1 MLNFT
6 LQKLLS
12 SSISFTVVC
21 CIFWRS
27 LSKSSLKLLVTMWIF
42 KANLLYNVLLSD
54 YMDYITR
61 LSLVLSTLFCKTL
74 KIYHFKVLL
83 FFDEHSRFTGPQG
96 KGETISV
103 TPFGHSAPPHR
114 HLDIS
119 RAIAADILYIILFY
133 CLSTAMLANLYLISC
148 WQLAIIYSFI

>member
-1 MLNFT
+1 
-6 LQKLLS
+6 
-12 SSISFTVVC
+12 
-21 CIFWRS
+21 
-27 LSKSSLKLLVTMWIF
+27 
-42 KANLLYNVLLSD
+42 
-54 YMDYITR
+54 MDYITR

-119 RAIAADILYIILFY
+119 QAIAADILYIILFY

-148 WQLAIIYSFI
+148 